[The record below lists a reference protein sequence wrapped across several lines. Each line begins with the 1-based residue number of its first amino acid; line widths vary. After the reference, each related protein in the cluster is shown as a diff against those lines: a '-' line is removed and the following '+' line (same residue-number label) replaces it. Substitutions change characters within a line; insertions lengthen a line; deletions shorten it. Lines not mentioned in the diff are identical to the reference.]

1 MEVLEMS
8 METIETEDNIVVPAS
23 VLVTVERDTG
33 YGSVP
38 GLDDDELADPAEL
51 EQWVMLQEWGPILA
65 LPVQR
70 SRCDIR
76 PEVDESGHLDWGA
89 FGTIDFDRLRPVFDK
104 VRYKM
109 DRLREELKD
118 AVIILSIG
126 SERIP
131 GRAKYL
137 VLKNLTMG
145 FIDIEHISNDD
156 MRAIAKWFL
165 RTRRLGKEIE
175 ELRQVRKR
183 RWLQASEPSALM
195 RRCPACGKLRETV
208 EFAGLVCGWCD
219 KIIVDAEL
227 EAAEQR

>member
-1 MEVLEMS
+1 MS

-23 VLVTVERDTG
+23 VLVKVERHKG

-38 GLDDDELADPAEL
+38 GLDDDELADPGEL
-51 EQWVMLQEWGPILA
+51 ERWVIIQEWGPILA

-70 SRCDIR
+70 RRCDIR
-76 PEVDESGHLDWGA
+76 PQVDESGHLDWGA
-89 FGTIDFDRLRPVFDK
+89 FGTIDFDRLRPAFDK

-118 AVIILSIG
+118 AVIMLSIVM
-126 SERIP
+126 ERIP

-137 VLKNLTMG
+137 VLKYLTMG
-145 FIDIEHISNDD
+145 LIDIEHIADDD
-156 MRAIAKWFL
+156 MCAIVKWYL
-165 RTRRLGKEIE
+165 RTRRLGKQIE

>member
-1 MEVLEMS
+1 MS
-8 METIETEDNIVVPAS
+8 METIETENNIVVPAS
-23 VLVTVERDTG
+23 VLVKVERHKG
-33 YGSVP
+33 YGSVS

-51 EQWVMLQEWGPILA
+51 ERWVIIQEWGPILA

-70 SRCDIR
+70 RRCDIR
-76 PEVDESGHLDWGA
+76 PEVNESGQLDWGA
-89 FGTIDFDRLRPVFDK
+89 FGTIDFDRLRPAFDK

-109 DRLREELKD
+109 DRIREELKH
-118 AVIILSIG
+118 AVIMLSIV

-137 VLKNLTMG
+137 VLKYLTMG
-145 FIDIEHISNDD
+145 FIDIEHIADDD
-156 MRAIAKWFL
+156 MRAIAKWYL
-165 RTRRLGKEIE
+165 RTRRLGKQIE

-183 RWLQASEPSALM
+183 RWLQASEPSSAST
-195 RRCPACGKLRETV
+195 RRCPACGKLREID
-208 EFAGLVCGWCD
+208 EFAGPVCGWCD

>member
-1 MEVLEMS
+1 MS
-8 METIETEDNIVVPAS
+8 METIETENNIVVPAS
-23 VLVTVERDTG
+23 VLVKVERHKG

-51 EQWVMLQEWGPILA
+51 ERWVMIQEWGPILA

-70 SRCDIR
+70 RRCDIR

-89 FGTIDFDRLRPVFDK
+89 FGTIDFDSLRPAFDK

-118 AVIILSIG
+118 AVIILSIV

-131 GRAKYL
+131 GRSKYM
-137 VLKNLTMG
+137 VLKYVRMG
-145 FIDIEHISNDD
+145 VIDIEHITNDD
-156 MRAIAKWFL
+156 MRAIAKWYL
-165 RTRRLGKEIE
+165 RTRRLGKQIE

-183 RWLQASEPSALM
+183 RWPQAFEPSALT
-195 RRCPACGKLRETV
+195 RRCPACGKLRETG